1 MKEYPRLLVL
11 SNNSLS
17 KSNSNGRTLGSLL
30 QGWPK
35 ERLAQF
41 AIMCID
47 PDFDVC
53 ENYYQVR
60 DS

>member
-11 SNNSLS
+11 SNNSFS

-35 ERLAQF
+35 DKIAQF
-41 AIMCID
+41 CISTD
-47 PDFDVC
+47 GPDFEVC
-53 ENYYQVR
+53 DNY
-60 DS
+60 